1 MEDRHEEK
9 AQTEEQV
16 SIWSVR
22 RKLFMAYFWVFTAL
36 FILVTAIAAW
46 LEYSQVTN
54 LRQLAELVMAAM
66 GVASGRVLWLA
77 AFSFI
82 SAEVG
87 NVIAEYIIVDRYK
100 RGKKAGETGERSR
113 WRAWYE
119 RMQAAQR
126 EGRPFDEPP
135 PGEEK
140 GK

>member
-36 FILVTAIAAW
+36 FILVTAFAAW

-100 RGKKAGETGERSR
+100 RGQRDNQAK

-119 RMQAAQR
+119 RQQAAFR

-135 PGEEK
+135 PGEDEERQ

>member
-36 FILVTAIAAW
+36 FILVTAIVAW

-100 RGKKAGETGERSR
+100 RGRKEERAQ
-113 WRAWYE
+113 WQAWYE
-119 RMQAAQR
+119 RMQAAFR

-140 GK
+140 DGKAK